1 MNENDD
7 TQDEKDEADE
17 RDELDDLPNEPVVIY
32 VNTSCDNEATAGETI
47 DDLAASLGDVTWR
60 QLLEECLLEN
70 VADHE
75 HDLAEWLGDYYGLE
89 PGDLDK
95 TIDAKTVDRY
105 YNELCFR
112 QDNMTGSNVEVF
124 ELIWSLDL
132 FPTDD
137 DGNGVS
143 NGIRL
148 EQSTTNGPRK
158 SVHIDSP
165 ESAQWLI
172 AKAAEQG
179 VTLEVRF
186 V

>member
-1 MNENDD
+1 
-7 TQDEKDEADE
+7 
-17 RDELDDLPNEPVVIY
+17 
-32 VNTSCDNEATAGETI
+32 
-47 DDLAASLGDVTWR
+47 
-60 QLLEECLLEN
+60 
-70 VADHE
+70 
-75 HDLAEWLGDYYGLE
+75 
-89 PGDLDK
+89 
-95 TIDAKTVDRY
+95 
-105 YNELCFR
+105 
-112 QDNMTGSNVEVF
+112 MTGSNVEVF

-148 EQSTTNGPRK
+148 EQSTANGPRK
-158 SVHIDSP
+158 SVYIDSP

>member
-7 TQDEKDEADE
+7 TQDDVDDV
-17 RDELDDLPNEPVVIY
+17 DELDDLPKEPVVIY

-60 QLLEECLLEN
+60 ELLEECLREN

-75 HDLAEWLGDYYGLE
+75 HDLAEWLEDYYGLE

-95 TIDAKTVDRY
+95 KIDAKAVDRY
-105 YNELCFR
+105 YPQLCFR

-148 EQSTTNGPRK
+148 EQSTANGPRK
-158 SVHIDSP
+158 SVYIDSP